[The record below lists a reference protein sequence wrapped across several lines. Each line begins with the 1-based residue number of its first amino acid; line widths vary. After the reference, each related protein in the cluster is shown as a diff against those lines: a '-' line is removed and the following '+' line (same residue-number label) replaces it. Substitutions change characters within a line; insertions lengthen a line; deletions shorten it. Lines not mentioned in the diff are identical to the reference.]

1 MSKLSVSLEAVE
13 ACKLLAKQ
21 LEDEYATLL
30 DYNLILKHQF
40 QENMDGLGRHTNSI
54 SALIDNLNQNP
65 NLNRSVKKASLKLR
79 QVAAI
84 INNHIENNLYDSVS
98 HASSRTT
105 VSPESPQEI
114 YLASVTARIYA
125 HQNQKMREPQNKGIW
140 QGNVFIPD
148 MNETPTK
155 FNPYNQSFGEITT
168 RLHEKFGI
176 QFSGIPFSDGIADFS
191 SIAVAQVKI
200 FDIVSAYYPNM
211 LSDFDSIDYRKVFAD
226 RKMNFELADHF
237 AAAHQ
242 LPIPNLPNGYSSKE
256 LKKWRENNHFTWE
269 ESPLHGYL
277 LVPAEIHNNIPH
289 TGLVAIETKA

>member
-1 MSKLSVSLEAVE
+1 MSKLNVSKKVVE
-13 ACKLLAKQ
+13 ACILLAKQ
-21 LEDEYATLL
+21 LEDEYAAFF
-30 DYNLILKHQF
+30 DYNLILKRQF
-40 QENMDGLGRHTNSI
+40 QENQEGLGRHASSI
-54 SALIDNLNQNP
+54 SDLINELSHDLP
-65 NLNRSVKKASLKLR
+65 LNRSVKKSSLMLR
-79 QVAAI
+79 QVAGI
-84 INNHIENNLYDSVS
+84 INNHIENN
-98 HASSRTT
+98 
-105 VSPESPQEI
+105 I
-114 YLASVTARIYA
+114 YNSNTAPGTAVVPPNQHSTYLTGVTARIYA
-125 HQNQKMREPQNKGIW
+125 HQNQKMREPQSKGIW

-168 RLHEKFGI
+168 RLHEKYGI
-176 QFSGIPFSDGIADFS
+176 QFSGIPFGDGIADFS

-200 FDIVSAYYPNM
+200 SDIVSAYYPNM
-211 LSDFDSIDYRKVFAD
+211 LSDFDSIDYRKVFTD
-226 RKMNFELADHF
+226 RKVNFELADQF

-256 LKKWRENNHFTWE
+256 LKKWREHNHFTWE